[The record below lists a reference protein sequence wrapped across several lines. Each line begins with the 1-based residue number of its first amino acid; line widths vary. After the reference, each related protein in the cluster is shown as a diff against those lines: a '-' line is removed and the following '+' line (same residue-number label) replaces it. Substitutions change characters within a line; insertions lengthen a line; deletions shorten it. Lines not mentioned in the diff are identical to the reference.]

1 MAKKAE
7 ARRETAEGL
16 GRSLGRL
23 AERLQETGMMRE
35 GTVVLHLS
43 GSAAGDYHLETR
55 GRKVQVVDAAD
66 APLDREVAL
75 EIRGDAETVQA
86 IIDGDKDAAKE
97 FFAGGI
103 RVRGD
108 LRYLSDVMLELGFLE
123 RPL

>member
-43 GSAAGDYHLETR
+43 GSPGGDYHLETR
-55 GRKVQVVDAAD
+55 GRKVQVVEAAD

-86 IIDGDKDAAKE
+86 IIDGEKDAAKE

-108 LRYLSDVMLELGFLE
+108 LRYLSDVMVELGLLE

>member
-1 MAKKAE
+1 
-7 ARRETAEGL
+7 
-16 GRSLGRL
+16 
-23 AERLQETGMMRE
+23 
-35 GTVVLHLS
+35 
-43 GSAAGDYHLETR
+43 
-55 GRKVQVVDAAD
+55 VQVLDAAD

-86 IIDGDKDAAKE
+86 IIDGEKDAAKE

-108 LRYLSDVMLELGFLE
+108 LRYLSDVMLELGLLE

>member
-43 GSAAGDYHLETR
+43 GSAGGDYHLETR

-86 IIDGDKDAAKE
+86 IIDGEKDAAKE

-108 LRYLSDVMLELGFLE
+108 LRYLSDVMVELGLLE